1 MSPNVWKPD
10 CALSDDVTGGASVL
24 LLLVGNFDDVAA
36 GASVILIEKFNDV
49 TAGASNSVLLIG
61 KVTMEESVLE
71 MQNTAADELL
81 SKQSWQ
87 KQLNASVNRALMMMM
102 NILKITYSHCKQEKT
117 LGSATVSFPEINA
130 AISQGQSV
138 SRDINQTCAC
148 DLQCVWF

>member
-1 MSPNVWKPD
+1 MSPNICKPD

-36 GASVILIEKFNDV
+36 GASVVLIEKFNDV

-61 KVTMEESVLE
+61 KVTMEDSVLE
-71 MQNTAADELL
+71 MRNTAAEELL
-81 SKQSWQ
+81 SKRSWR
-87 KQLNASVNRALMMMM
+87 KQLNASVNRAMMMM

-130 AISQGQSV
+130 AISHGQSV
-138 SRDINQTCAC
+138 SRDINQTC